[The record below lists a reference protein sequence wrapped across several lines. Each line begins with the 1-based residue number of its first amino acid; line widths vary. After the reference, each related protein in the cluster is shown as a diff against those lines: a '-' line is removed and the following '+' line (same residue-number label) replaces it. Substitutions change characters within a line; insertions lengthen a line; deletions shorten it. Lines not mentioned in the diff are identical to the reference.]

1 MARSKGL
8 GTIRKRSDGLYEGRI
23 TRDKITKYFYSRDKR
38 SVEKQM
44 LEYSMNGSFEKVV
57 KIRFKDYVNTYLLTY
72 KYGHVKAS
80 TYDRLERTYNNYIVD
95 SEIGTLP
102 LSELTDIKVQQYING
117 LPELNIS
124 YSMAKKIY
132 DMVRVVLIY
141 AYVKKDIAVDIAN
154 IMKMPIKESFK
165 EVRHI
170 ETYTHEEYEILY
182 DYIMTEYS
190 VKKNQRSL
198 RYAPLYLILFH
209 TGLRVGELLALTW
222 KDIDFRKN
230 IIHVSKSVSFVRNRT
245 GEGNTKNISIIT
257 SVKTSAGVR
266 DIPVNRTCIE
276 LFKELGNRYSD
287 FDCSSEYVC
296 CNLDGSFIKL
306 RAFERQFQR
315 ICKRADVQYKG
326 IHAIRHTFAS
336 NLIEKGVFPKVV
348 SELLGHT
355 NVVFTLNRYVHTD
368 NNAKKEAVDLL

>member
-23 TRDKITKYFYSRDKR
+23 TKNKVTKYFYSKDKK
-38 SVEKQM
+38 SVEKQI
-44 LEYSMNGSFEKVV
+44 LEYSRKERFEKVV
-57 KIRFKDYVNTYLLTY
+57 RIKFQDYVYTYLITF
-72 KYGHVKAS
+72 KYGHIKAS
-80 TYDRLERTYNNYIVD
+80 SYDRLERIYNNYIID
-95 SEIGTLP
+95 SNIGALP
-102 LSELTDIKVQQYING
+102 LSELTDIKVQQYINT

-124 YSMAKKIY
+124 YSTAKKIY
-132 DMVRVVLIY
+132 DMVRVVLMY
-141 AYVKKDIAVDIAN
+141 AYVKNDISVDIAS
-154 IMKMPIKESFK
+154 IMRMPIKESFK
-165 EVRHI
+165 EVKHI
-170 ETYTHEEYEILY
+170 ETYTHEEYDILY
-182 DYIMTEYS
+182 EYIMTEYS
-190 VKKNQRSL
+190 IKRNQRSL

-222 KDIDFRKN
+222 KDIDFKDN
-230 IIHVSKSVSFVRNRT
+230 VIHISKSVSFVRNRT
-245 GEGNTKNISIIT
+245 GDGNAKNISIIT

-266 DIPVNRTCIE
+266 DIPINKPCIE

-287 FDCSSEYVC
+287 FGCDSEFVC
-296 CNLDGSFIKL
+296 CNMDGSFIKL

-315 ICKRADVQYKG
+315 ICGRAGVEYKG

-355 NVVFTLNRYVHTD
+355 NVVFTLNRYVHAD
-368 NNAKKEAVDLL
+368 KKAKVDALDLL